1 MSGRATARAVVLLTA
16 CVVAPS
22 GASGHA
28 GHTQREPWDVCA
40 PLTLG
45 APCAW
50 QDAQHDLH
58 RGTCRDV
65 AHALMCV
72 RNKPIVRAEAPT
84 PTPTA
89 PAPAA
94 FSWTAAAAGGVAFV
108 GVLGASAFSRRRR
121 RDAEPRTRGL

>member
-84 PTPTA
+84 PTA

>member
-1 MSGRATARAVVLLTA
+1 MRALFVVAVGLA
-16 CVVAPS
+16 APS
-22 GASGHA
+22 GANAHA

-58 RGTCRDV
+58 QGTCRDV

-84 PTPTA
+84 AAPAPTPTA
-89 PAPAA
+89 A
-94 FSWTAAAAGGVAFV
+94 FPWAAAGAGGVAFV
-108 GVLGASAFSRRRR
+108 AVLGASAFSRRRR
-121 RDAEPRTRGL
+121 GDPGPRTHGL